1 MHSNST
7 EVVKQN
13 GYGHEAVKQSGQTL
27 HYAAAELSMDRETIL
42 EAVKKDWDASQS
54 AAEWT
59 CPSLSYSNKHTIFF
73 DYRAHFE
80 GEEESKFYFPAPNE
94 IDWE

>member
-13 GYGHEAVKQSGQTL
+13 GYGHEAVKQSGEAL
-27 HYAAAELSMDRETIL
+27 HYAAAELSMDREIIL

-54 AAEWT
+54 AAEW
-59 CPSLSYSNKHTIFF
+59 F
-73 DYRAHFE
+73 RADLDIVL
-80 GEEESKFYFPAPNE
+80 GAVKQKL
-94 IDWE
+94 